1 MRRLAQAPRQQHLF
15 LLPGRKIRHV
25 LFKLHP
31 RKVQL
36 AQDRLEQA
44 LIQPVPRGIRAQIPA
59 QTGRVLPH
67 VGDPQPGAALH
78 GPGVRHVLAAQQAQK
93 ARLPGAV
100 RAAQRDPVALLD
112 AEADAAAHGRAAIA
126 HRDVPQQRQPVR
138 VIWKLVQLQGRGL
151 LDVFQ
156 QRRFFLDGGVLPPFE
171 ILAPLLHAA
180 RLLADVGAA
189 AHGVGLARYFRRVRA
204 DLRVLDLVG
213 PRARLPR
220 GLLQTAD
227 LLFQLRVL
235 RQLKRVLPLPVF
247 IP

>member
-1 MRRLAQAPRQQHLF
+1 MF
-15 LLPGRKIRHV
+15 
-25 LFKLHP
+25 FSS
-31 RKVQL
+31 
-36 AQDRLEQA
+36 
-44 LIQPVPRGIRAQIPA
+44 
-59 QTGRVLPH
+59 
-67 VGDPQPGAALH
+67 
-78 GPGVRHVLAAQQAQK
+78 
-93 ARLPGAV
+93 
-100 RAAQRDPVALLD
+100 
-112 AEADAAAHGRAAIA
+112 AD
-126 HRDVPQQRQPVR
+126 
-138 VIWKLVQLQGRGL
+138 
-151 LDVFQ
+151 
-156 QRRFFLDGGVLPPFE
+156 FFLDGGVLPPFE

-220 GLLQTAD
+220 SLLQTAD

>member
-1 MRRLAQAPRQQHLF
+1 M
-15 LLPGRKIRHV
+15 
-25 LFKLHP
+25 
-31 RKVQL
+31 
-36 AQDRLEQA
+36 
-44 LIQPVPRGIRAQIPA
+44 
-59 QTGRVLPH
+59 
-67 VGDPQPGAALH
+67 
-78 GPGVRHVLAAQQAQK
+78 
-93 ARLPGAV
+93 
-100 RAAQRDPVALLD
+100 
-112 AEADAAAHGRAAIA
+112 
-126 HRDVPQQRQPVR
+126 
-138 VIWKLVQLQGRGL
+138 IWKLVQLQGRGL

-156 QRRFFLDGGVLPPFE
+156 KRRFFLDGGVLPPFE

-204 DLRVLDLVG
+204 DLRALDLVG

-220 GLLQTAD
+220 SLLQTAD